1 MPKHSRLTWSATTI
15 QRLPTILFACLLK
28 SLSLVW
34 HGLCWSRRP
43 RNDNFIGTAIIIY
56 GRPIPPTLLS
66 VQLRSVQLYPRH
78 GGDPSGLAKKR
89 LLCSAWCWND
99 RDLHIP
105 IQRLIEW
112 VPGTWYCPRWLFRV
126 RPYILHG
133 GRVLIRS
140 QFVISCRLVSPI
152 NPPEPTTGN
161 WLVDGAD
168 EWPL

>member
-15 QRLPTILFACLLK
+15 QRLPPILFACLLT

-43 RNDNFIGTAIIIY
+43 RNDNFIGTAIIY

-66 VQLRSVQLYPRH
+66 VQSSCVPSNYIRVTAATQVAWPRK
-78 GGDPSGLAKKR
+78 GYFA
-89 LLCSAWCWND
+89 LLGVEMIAISIFPFNVSLSES
-99 RDLHIP
+99 R
-105 IQRLIEW
+105 
-112 VPGTWYCPRWLFRV
+112 VPGTVHSGSRWLFRV

-161 WLVDGAD
+161 
-168 EWPL
+168 

>member
-1 MPKHSRLTWSATTI
+1 MPKHSRLTWSATTT
-15 QRLPTILFACLLK
+15 QRLPPILFACLLK

-43 RNDNFIGTAIIIY
+43 RNDNFIGTAIIY
-56 GRPIPPTLLS
+56 GRPIPPTLLCLSSPVAFRPIISASRRPREGCFALLGVEMIAISIFPFNVS
-66 VQLRSVQLYPRH
+66 VSESR
-78 GGDPSGLAKKR
+78 
-89 LLCSAWCWND
+89 
-99 RDLHIP
+99 
-105 IQRLIEW
+105 
-112 VPGTWYCPRWLFRV
+112 VPGTVHSGSRWLFRV

-161 WLVDGAD
+161 
-168 EWPL
+168 